1 MANIWLWCLYGFA
14 LGMGVMFL
22 SRKYW
27 VKQPAWEEYLKVRS
41 DNYELKHNLDKA
53 KEDMAFMLAHAVPLP
68 TANTGATQGQQ
79 RAPVDSGKDNGEKA
93 SAPSVSPYGEVLL
106 LQQEWAVFKQ
116 KQKEEMKDF
125 QDKVKCDL
133 RYLRESITSAQ
144 TPTLPPPAARNPRIK
159 KYRPPFI
166 HYGKK

>member
-1 MANIWLWCLYGFA
+1 MANIWLWCLGGFA
-14 LGMGVMFL
+14 IGMGVMFL

-27 VKQPAWEEYLKVRS
+27 VKQPAWEEYLQMQS
-41 DNYELKHNLDKA
+41 ANYELKRNLDKA
-53 KEDMAFMLAHAVPLP
+53 KEDMAFMLAHAEPRP
-68 TANTGATQGQQ
+68 TANTGETQGQPGFPD
-79 RAPVDSGKDNGEKA
+79 ASGKDKEEKG
-93 SAPSVSPYGEVLL
+93 SARQISPYGEVLL
-106 LQQEWAVFKQ
+106 LQQEWAAFKQ
-116 KQKEEMKDF
+116 EQKEEMKDF

-166 HYGKK
+166 HCGKK

>member
-1 MANIWLWCLYGFA
+1 
-14 LGMGVMFL
+14 MGVMFL

-27 VKQPAWEEYLKVRS
+27 VKQPAWEEYLQVRS
-41 DNYELKHNLDKA
+41 ANYELKRNLDKA

-79 RAPVDSGKDNGEKA
+79 SAPVDSGKEGEKGT
-93 SAPSVSPYGEVLL
+93 APQISPYGAILL
-106 LQQEWAVFKQ
+106 LQQEWEAFKQ
-116 KQKEEMKDF
+116 EQKENMKDF

-166 HYGKK
+166 HCGKK

>member
-53 KEDMAFMLAHAVPLP
+53 KEDMAFMLAHAEPRP
-68 TANTGATQGQQ
+68 TANTGETQGQPSD
-79 RAPVDSGKDNGEKA
+79 PVDSGKDKEEKG
-93 SAPSVSPYGEVLL
+93 SARKISPYGEVLL
-106 LQQEWAVFKQ
+106 LQQEWAAFKQ
-116 KQKEEMKDF
+116 EQKEEMKDF

-133 RYLRESITSAQ
+133 RYLRESIISAQ
-144 TPTLPPPAARNPRIK
+144 PRPLPQPATRTPRIK

-166 HYGKK
+166 HCDKK

>member
-1 MANIWLWCLYGFA
+1 MANIWLWCLGGFA
-14 LGMGVMFL
+14 IGVGAMFL

-27 VKQPAWEEYLKVRS
+27 VKQPAWEEYLQMQS
-41 DNYELKHNLDKA
+41 DNYTLKCNLDKA
-53 KEDMAFMLAHAVPLP
+53 KEDMAFMLAHAAPLP
-68 TANTGATQGQQ
+68 TANTGETQGQPGT
-79 RAPVDSGKDNGEKA
+79 PVDSGKDNGEKG
-93 SAPSVSPYGEVLL
+93 SARQISPYGEVLL
-106 LQQEWAVFKQ
+106 LQQEWAAFKQ
-116 KQKEEMKDF
+116 EQKEEMKDF

-166 HYGKK
+166 HCGKK